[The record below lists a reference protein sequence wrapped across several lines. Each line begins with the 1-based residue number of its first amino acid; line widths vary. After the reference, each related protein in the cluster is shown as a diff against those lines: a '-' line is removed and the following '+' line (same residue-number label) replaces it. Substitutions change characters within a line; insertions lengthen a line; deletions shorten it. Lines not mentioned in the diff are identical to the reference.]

1 MTTIIARLDAPKFQ
15 TIINRWR
22 SKKFGN
28 RKFFNMLV
36 SVNLFILSAIG
47 LATSAHAQTTWA
59 HCAGENNT
67 CSFSGAKLVRYG
79 ATTSWVQGIYIN
91 SVACNNRVFG
101 DPIVGTYKSCQTS
114 EPQWTTCANENGVCR
129 FTGTQ
134 IVRYGTGTRWRQ
146 GEFTNQVTCNSRVFG
161 NPAYGVRKICQIAS
175 APLDTTDTTAPTAPS
190 GLAINNLTCTTG
202 ELSWAASTDNLGV
215 NAYDIYHDGQHMVR
229 VNGSTLKTTLTLSA
243 GAKWGLYVNAVD
255 AAGNVSQASETL
267 AISVPQCVI
276 DTTPPSVPTN
286 LIGTISGTTATLS
299 WRASTDNVRV
309 TAYDIYRDGKKV
321 GSTAELTY
329 TESGLTPNTMYEY
342 SVAARDAQQN
352 VSQPSSA
359 TSLTTGSTCS
369 TSVCSVEQIT
379 TETDLPWGLVALQDG
394 SILYGRRDAFEIV
407 RVVDGVKTTVG
418 TVPNIASTDGEGGLL
433 GLAVTKNFP
442 VTDPWIY
449 IYHTSATD
457 NRIVRMQYK
466 DEALVP
472 STYQV
477 LVTGI
482 GRNKYHNGGRLQ
494 FGPDGKLYAT
504 TGDAQA
510 PETAQDL
517 DSLNGKILRINADGS
532 VPSDNPYNNYVW
544 TYGHRNPQGIAFDSQ
559 GRLWQQEFG
568 NSVSDETNLLEKGGN
583 YGWPDCEGI
592 TSQSGDGCATAGFK
606 APKRTYPVAQASC
619 SGIAVVNDALYVAC
633 LRGNRVYRIEIE
645 GESLTD
651 VEQLFVGTYFRLRT
665 IEPTI
670 EGDGLWMTTST
681 TGDKDSIADNS
692 NEKIFKVYLS
702 R

>member
-1 MTTIIARLDAPKFQ
+1 MKMMTIIDNVNLLKPKSF
-15 TIINRWR
+15 TNR
-22 SKKFGN
+22 SYVNKLANKQCI
-28 RKFFNMLV
+28 KLLV
-36 SVNLFILSAIG
+36 SLCVIFFG
-47 LATSAHAQTTWA
+47 LISLTTGAQTQINWT

-67 CSFSGAKLVRYG
+67 CRFTGTKVVRYG
-79 ATTSWVQGIYIN
+79 AGSSWAQGIYIN
-91 SVACNNRVFG
+91 SVACSNSVFG
-101 DPIVGTYKSCQTS
+101 DPIRGTYKSCQIT
-114 EPQWTTCANENGVCR
+114 EPQWTTCANQDEICR
-129 FTGTQ
+129 FSGKK
-134 IVRYGTGTRWRQ
+134 IVRYGLNTRWRQ
-146 GEFTNQVTCNSRVFG
+146 GEFTDQVACTNNVFG
-161 NPAYGVRKICQIAS
+161 NPANGVRKICQIAS
-175 APLDTTDTTAPTAPS
+175 ANVDTVAPTPPR
-190 GLAINNLTCTTG
+190 GLAISNLTCNSG
-202 ELSWAASTDNLGV
+202 VLSWMASTASMGV
-215 NAYDIYHDGQHMVR
+215 TAYDIYHDGQHMLR
-229 VNGSTLKTTLTLSA
+229 VPGTRLNANLTLSP

-255 AAGNVSQASETL
+255 TAGNVSQASETL
-267 AISVPQCVI
+267 PINVPQCQV
-276 DTTPPSVPTN
+276 DTIPPSVPTSLTGN
-286 LIGTISGTTATLS
+286 TSGTTATLS
-299 WRASTDNVRV
+299 WSASTDNVAV

-329 TESGLTPNTMYEY
+329 TESGLTPNTAYQY
-342 SVAARDAQQN
+342 TVAARDAQQN
-352 VSQPSSA
+352 ASQPSNA
-359 TSLTTGSTCS
+359 ISLTTGSTCS
-369 TSVCSVEQIT
+369 TSVCSVEQVV
-379 TETDLPWGLVALQDG
+379 TETDLPWGLVPLQDG
-394 SILYGRRDAFEIV
+394 SILYGRRDAHEIV

-433 GLAVTKNFP
+433 GLAVTKDFP
-442 VTDPWIY
+442 ATDPWIY

-482 GRNKYHNGGRLQ
+482 GRNKYHNGGRLR

-583 YGWPDCEGI
+583 YGWPNCEGT
-592 TSQSGDGCATAGFK
+592 TSQSGEGCATAGFK

-619 SGIAVVNDALYVAC
+619 SGVAVVNDVLYVAC
-633 LRGNRVYRIEIE
+633 LRGNRVYRTVIN
-645 GESLTD
+645 GDSLAD
-651 VEQLFVGTYFRLRT
+651 SEQLFVGTYFRLRT
-665 IEPTI
+665 IEPTVD
-670 EGDGLWMTTST
+670 GDGLWMTTST

>member
-1 MTTIIARLDAPKFQ
+1 MMTIIDNAIPLKFKHP
-15 TIINRWR
+15 TIRS
-22 SKKFGN
+22 SKKFIN
-28 RKFFNMLV
+28 KYAVKSWL
-36 SVNLFILSAIG
+36 SVCIILCSLLFVTTFAQ
-47 LATSAHAQTTWA
+47 AQTTWTA
-59 HCAGENNT
+59 CVGENNT
-67 CSFSGAKLVRYG
+67 CRFTGTKVVRYG
-79 ATTSWVQGIYIN
+79 AGSSWAEGIYIN
-91 SVACNNRVFG
+91 SVACNNSVFG
-101 DPIVGTYKSCQTS
+101 DPIKGTYKSCQVS
-114 EPQWTTCANENGVCR
+114 EPQWTTCANQDETCR
-129 FTGTQ
+129 FSGKK
-134 IVRYGTGTRWRQ
+134 IVRYGLNIRWRQ
-146 GEFTNQVTCNSRVFG
+146 GEFTDQVACTNSVFG
-161 NPAYGVRKICQIAS
+161 NPANGVRKICQIAS
-175 APLDTTDTTAPTAPS
+175 ANVDTVAPTPPR
-190 GLAINNLTCTTG
+190 GLAISNLTCNRG
-202 ELSWAASTDNLGV
+202 VLSWIASTANLGV
-215 NAYDIYHDGQHMVR
+215 TAYDIYHDGQHMVR
-229 VNGSTLKTTLTLSA
+229 VPGTRLNATLTLTP

-255 AAGNVSQASETL
+255 SAGNVSQASETL
-267 AISVPQCVI
+267 SISVPQCQI

-286 LIGTISGTTATLS
+286 LSGTISGTTATLS
-299 WRASTDNVRV
+299 WSASTDNVAV
-309 TAYDIYRDGKKV
+309 TAYDIYRDGKKI

-329 TESGLTPNTMYEY
+329 TESGLIPNTAHQYM
-342 SVAARDAQQN
+342 VAARDAQQN

-359 TSLTTGSTCS
+359 ISLTTGSTCS

-407 RVVDGVKTTVG
+407 RVADGVKTTVG

-442 VTDPWIY
+442 AADPWIY

-592 TSQSGDGCATAGFK
+592 TSQSGDGCATAGFN

-645 GESLTD
+645 GDSLTD